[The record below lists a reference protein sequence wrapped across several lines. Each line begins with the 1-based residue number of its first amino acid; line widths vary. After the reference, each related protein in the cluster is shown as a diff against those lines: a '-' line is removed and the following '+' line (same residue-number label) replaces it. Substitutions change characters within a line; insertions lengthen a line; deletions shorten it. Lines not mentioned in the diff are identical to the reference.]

1 MRGIVETRE
10 FEAAVGQP
18 ESNFPQRHLAA
29 THGALQCGFRS
40 QRDNLGAIEVGAMS
54 EQLTQDTLRTL
65 AQVQSRGRHHLNLR
79 RAGNDSGRGRPEG
92 NPS

>member
-1 MRGIVETRE
+1 MRGIVGRCKLEPP
-10 FEAAVGQP
+10 VGQP
-18 ESNFPQRHLAA
+18 EPNFPQRHLAA
-29 THGALQCGFRS
+29 THGTLQCGFRS
-40 QRDNLGAIEVGAMS
+40 LRDNLGAIEVGAMS
-54 EQLTQDTLRTL
+54 QQFAQDTLRTL

>member
-1 MRGIVETRE
+1 
-10 FEAAVGQP
+10 
-18 ESNFPQRHLAA
+18 
-29 THGALQCGFRS
+29 
-40 QRDNLGAIEVGAMS
+40 MS